1 MAGRHRISCARFT
14 CCGSIG
20 GTLGWRVLR
29 RRGGC
34 WTRLVWRKV
43 GNGRGK
49 LCGRRLARRV
59 TGARKHCP
67 KDCVIWRRGRWR
79 IGRRRDWSGTIGSCG
94 GVSSWRRC
102 GQNTTCWRCCKS
114 RGCSTKLPKTKRYHG
129 TGFSFGTFRLVRD
142 YNQALRRK
150 PAYGYKFA
158 RPKSP
163 GGGAVVRDADR
174 SAGIPRRCAASRLR
188 PGLEPSWSPHCGRGH
203 CRTPRRG

>member
-14 CCGSIG
+14 CCESIG

-67 KDCVIWRRGRWR
+67 KGCVIWRRGRWR

-114 RGCSTKLPKTKRYHG
+114 RSCSTKLPKTKRYHG
-129 TGFSFGTFRLVRD
+129 AGFRFGTFRLVRG
-142 YNQALRRK
+142 YNQALRRQ
-150 PAYGYKFA
+150 PAYGYKVN
-158 RPKSP
+158 RPK
-163 GGGAVVRDADR
+163 G
-174 SAGIPRRCAASRLR
+174 PRR
-188 PGLEPSWSPHCGRGH
+188 
-203 CRTPRRG
+203 RRGGTGCRQISRHPALPRG